1 MFKERNVKTMINNEN
16 KEIKL
21 KANAKKVTIEIPTD
35 LLTQVFYDAYEGE
48 AKIKNK
54 KIFREK
60 FADYIRERLEEDG
73 TLEEVADTMLG
84 AEDCVKII
92 GE

>member
-1 MFKERNVKTMINNEN
+1 MINNID

-21 KANAKKVTIEIPTD
+21 KANTKKVTIEIPTD
-35 LLTQVFYDAYEGE
+35 LLMQVFYDSYEGE

-73 TLEEVADTMLG
+73 TIEEVADMMLE

>member
-1 MFKERNVKTMINNEN
+1 MIDNEN

-21 KANAKKVTIEIPTD
+21 KVNTKKVTIEIPTE
-35 LLTQVFYDAYEGE
+35 LLTKVFYDSYESE

-54 KIFREK
+54 KKFREK

-73 TLEEVADTMLG
+73 TIEEVADMMLE
-84 AEDCVKII
+84 AEDCIRFI
-92 GE
+92 EE